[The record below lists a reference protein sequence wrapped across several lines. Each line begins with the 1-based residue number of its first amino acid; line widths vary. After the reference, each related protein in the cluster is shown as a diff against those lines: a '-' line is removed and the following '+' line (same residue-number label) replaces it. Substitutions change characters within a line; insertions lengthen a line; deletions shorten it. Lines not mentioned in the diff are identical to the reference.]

1 MNRLSVKRRG
11 AEKVIDEVSLGE
23 KEKNGGEKKKLSS
36 IRTKNQLVQNEKEEE
51 SRWS

>member
-36 IRTKNQLVQNEKEEE
+36 SRTKNQLVQNEKEKE
-51 SRWS
+51 SRRS